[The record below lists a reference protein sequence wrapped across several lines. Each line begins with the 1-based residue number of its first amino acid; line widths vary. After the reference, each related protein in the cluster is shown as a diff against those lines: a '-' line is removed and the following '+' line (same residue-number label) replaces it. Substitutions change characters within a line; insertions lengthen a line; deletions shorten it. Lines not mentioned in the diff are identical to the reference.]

1 MPDSTARTA
10 KDIYLKTRDVCQ
22 SMHKVFKA
30 SDLFHDRPH
39 KCVLKCRLNP
49 MALLC
54 TCKGSRHHGICSHI
68 LAYSHIKREIDLKH
82 QLQALCPRRA
92 AGRPHGPKPCD
103 QMQPDEQEAA
113 DSSDE
118 DMTEQNT
125 DDI

>member
-10 KDIYLKTRDVCQ
+10 KEIYLKTRDVCQ

-30 SDLFHDRPH
+30 SDFFSEGHE

-49 MALLC
+49 MGLLC

-68 LAYSHIKREIDLKH
+68 LAYSHLMRAIDLKL

-92 AGRPHGPKPCD
+92 AGRPQAPKPCD
-103 QMQPDEQEAA
+103 RVQPDEREAA

-125 DDI
+125 DDV